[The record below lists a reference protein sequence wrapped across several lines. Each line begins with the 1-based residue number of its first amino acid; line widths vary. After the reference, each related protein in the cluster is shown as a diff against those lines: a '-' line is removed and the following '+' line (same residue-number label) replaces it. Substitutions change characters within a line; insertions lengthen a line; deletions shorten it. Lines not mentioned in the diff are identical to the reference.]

1 MRVACIKN
9 GVVINVIEIEDINQ
23 LPDWF
28 VVAVDE
34 QGNPI
39 RKADCELY
47 IETEIGSRD
56 DLYEQGVGFYRQHD
70 TDVQGIEQVAGATD
84 VQEL

>member
-9 GVVINVIEIEDINQ
+9 GAVINVIEIEDINQ

-28 VVAVDE
+28 VVGVDE

-39 RKADCELY
+39 RKADCELH
-47 IETEIGSRD
+47 IETEVGSRD

-70 TDVQGIEQVAGATD
+70 TDVQSIEQVAGVSD